1 MSEKIKQAFIIGTG
15 RCGTTW
21 LAQMLNSNPAL
32 CVPPE
37 IQLLFEYS
45 GNGNRL
51 YEEYLLA
58 NEQGLGSDQLISIIE
73 RGCPH
78 NLDQFFDYP
87 TFCRQ
92 DTTPKGSFREFV
104 SAFYAAVA
112 HSHGKR
118 WLIEQTPWY
127 GQRLDLT
134 TALFPDAKFIH
145 VVRDGRDVAL
155 SFSRT
160 TWWHRSARLNL
171 SRWQREIKKITLDA
185 GFFLKPSNYLEV
197 KYESLVSD
205 TTAELKRICT
215 FLGVDFDPTMLD
227 PQGFID
233 YDQFCKFDMGQ
244 VSSQAYSAWRKQ
256 KTKTVFA
263 DNVEAWRKNDSAFDK
278 SLPPEIAHWLS
289 HYGYPVGS
297 ADEEGAE
304 NLHLREYSLNALE
317 QDNLEKSQHIQRLE
331 QTVADYA
338 QHIGNASVVEQDWA
352 ARGELLEHLGSTIHR
367 LEQDNAER
375 LEKIYALERTLA
387 GHTEHAAFIK
397 DEWQARG
404 SLLDELGEKFHV
416 LEQERASSA
425 ELNETL
431 QQTLAAQA
439 EQVEAMQHSRS
450 AQENELSELRQT
462 IDGLKQEIDNRISQV
477 SQAEQALAAH
487 AEQRVVLEQAL
498 QARERLLEQA
508 GEANEALKKDSADRG
523 ERINVLEQSLAE
535 QRQQSEV
542 AEKHLATRERLIQQ
556 LTASVDALNSTSK
569 QQAEKIEQLM
579 FDAVV
584 SANTNSQLVQE
595 ITDQKLL
602 IEDLE
607 GRLNEFERSWYG
619 ILRKRLSK

>member
-58 NEQGLGSDQLISIIE
+58 KGQGLDSDQLISIIE

-87 TFCRQ
+87 AFCRQ
-92 DTTPKGSFREFV
+92 DSTPKRSFREFV
-104 SAFYAAVA
+104 TAFYTAVA
-112 HSHGKR
+112 QSHGKR

-127 GQRLDLT
+127 GQRLDLVT
-134 TALFPDAKFIH
+134 TLFPEAKFIH

-171 SRWQREIKKITLDA
+171 SRWQREIKKIALDA
-185 GFFLKPSNYLEV
+185 KCFVNPEAYLEV
-197 KYESLVSD
+197 KYENLVAD
-205 TTAELKRICT
+205 TTAELKKICK
-215 FLGVDFDPTMLD
+215 FLGVDFDPVMLD

-244 VSSQAYSAWRKQ
+244 VSSQAYSVWRKQ
-256 KTKTVFA
+256 KSKTVFA
-263 DNVEAWRKNDSAFDK
+263 DNVEAWRRNGNAFDK
-278 SLPPEIAHWLS
+278 SLPPEISNWLS
-289 HYGYPVGS
+289 HYGYPIETP
-297 ADEEGAE
+297 DEAETE

-317 QDNLEKSQHIQRLE
+317 QDNLEKSQHIQKLE
-331 QTVADYA
+331 QSVADYA
-338 QHIGNASVVEQDWA
+338 QHIGNARLVEKDWA
-352 ARGELLEHLGSTIHR
+352 ARGELLEHLGSTIHA

-375 LEKIYALERTLA
+375 VEKNHALERALA
-387 GHTEHAAFIK
+387 GQMELATHIK
-397 DEWQARG
+397 DQWQARG
-404 SLLDELGEKFHV
+404 DLIDHLGEKFKA
-416 LEQERASSA
+416 LEQERAACA
-425 ELNETL
+425 ELTAAL
-431 QQTLAAQA
+431 QQTLAA
-439 EQVEAMQHSRS
+439 
-450 AQENELSELRQT
+450 
-462 IDGLKQEIDNRISQV
+462 
-477 SQAEQALAAH
+477 H
-487 AEQRVVLEQAL
+487 AEQIVVLEQAL
-498 QARERLLEQA
+498 QARELLLEQV
-508 GEANEALKKDSADRG
+508 GEANEALKRNSADRS
-523 ERINVLEQSLAE
+523 ECINVLERSLAE
-535 QRQQSEV
+535 QIKQSEV
-542 AEKHLATRERLIQQ
+542 AEKHLNTRERLIQQ
-556 LTASVDALNSTSK
+556 LTASVDELNSTSK
-569 QQAEKIEQLM
+569 QQAEKIQQLM

-584 SANTNSQLVQE
+584 SANTNSELVQK
-595 ITDQKLL
+595 IADQKLL
-602 IEDLE
+602 LEDLE